1 MASSSAGISEWKQWS
16 AEWRPSCGEFQLN
29 YIAMRR
35 SRTAIRSSGLNI
47 SGRFQFLPLSVNSD
61 KKRWNSIGRGN
72 APNVADGKIN
82 RWTSTVSFL
91 LRMKIADGP
100 IPAINCDSSHANC
113 CDSLSE
119 PLNDGH
125 PPKERAT
132 KGRGPVLFIQSQWT
146 DSNGCKV
153 TAESI
158 VDPKI

>member
-113 CDSLSE
+113 CDSLSSSRN
-119 PLNDGH
+119 LWMT
-125 PPKERAT
+125 AT
-132 KGRGPVLFIQSQWT
+132 LQRNVRPVLFIQSQWT

-158 VDPKI
+158 VVPKI